1 MSIQAIKGVKDVLPS
16 DMPVWKYLEATARKL
31 FEDYGFTEI
40 RVPVF
45 EYTELFARSI
55 GASTDIVEKEMY
67 TFEDRDGRKITL
79 RPEGT
84 AGVVR
89 AFVEHKLYADAQLT
103 KLYYLG
109 PMFRHERPQKGRYR
123 QFYQIGVEALGL
135 DHPHVDIEVLVML
148 HALFTRLGIAGLS
161 LQINSLGDS
170 ECRGAYRDALKQYLA
185 AKLPDLCADCKRRY
199 ETNPLRVLDCKVDA
213 DKFTDSPVMLDYLCD
228 PCKAHFETVEQ
239 GLQKLGIPFEVN
251 KRLVRGLDYYTR
263 TTFELVMG
271 HMGAQNTVAAG
282 GRYDGLVK
290 EIGGP
295 ATPGIGFALGVE
307 RAISLMDTRNVVF
320 PRPALFIAALGPD
333 AVALMLPLI
342 HHLKSSGVPVETDYT
357 GASLKS
363 QMKKA
368 DKSGAGYTLIIG
380 EQEMKNGIAVLRN
393 MQTKEQAEIALK
405 DIEEELKKRTAH
417 RS

>member
-1 MSIQAIKGVKDVLPS
+1 MSIQAIKGVKDILPQ
-16 DMPVWKYLEATARKL
+16 DMPVWQYLEATARKL

-89 AFVEHKLYADAQLT
+89 AFIEHKLYADAQLT

-135 DHPHVDIEVLVML
+135 DHPHVDIEVLAML
-148 HALFTRLGIAGLS
+148 HTLFTRLGIGGLS
-161 LQINSLGDS
+161 LQINSLGDG
-170 ECRGAYRDALKQYLA
+170 ECRGAYRDALKQYLS
-185 AKLPDLCADCKRRY
+185 AKLPTLCADCQRRY

-228 PCKAHFETVEQ
+228 PCKSHFETVEQ
-239 GLQKLGIPFEVN
+239 GLRTLGIPFEVN

-333 AVALMLPLI
+333 AVALALPLV
-342 HHLKSSGVPVETDYT
+342 HHLKSSGIPVETDYT

-368 DKSGAGYTLIIG
+368 DKSGAGHTLIIG
-380 EQEMKNGIAVLRN
+380 EQEMKSGIAVLRN
-393 MQTKEQAEIALK
+393 MQTKEQAEIAMK
-405 DIEEELKKRTAH
+405 NIEEELKKRTM
-417 RS
+417 RPS

>member
-1 MSIQAIKGVKDVLPS
+1 
-16 DMPVWKYLEATARKL
+16 MPAWRYLEATARTL
-31 FEDYGFTEI
+31 FEDYGFSEI

-89 AFVEHKLYADAQLT
+89 AFIEHSMYADSQLT
-103 KLYYLG
+103 KLYYMG

-123 QFYQIGVEALGL
+123 QFHQIGVEALGT
-135 DHPHVDIEVLVML
+135 DHPHVDIEVLALL
-148 HALFTRLGIAGLS
+148 HALFTRLGIKDLK
-161 LQINSLGDS
+161 LQINSLGDTT
-170 ECRGAYRDALKQYLA
+170 CRGAYRDALVNYLT
-185 AKLPDLCADCKRRY
+185 AKLPTLCADCRRRY

-213 DKFTDSPVMLDYLCD
+213 DKFSDSPVMLDYLCG
-228 PCKAHFETVEQ
+228 PCKTHFETVEQ
-239 GLQKLGIPFEVN
+239 GLRKLGIPFEVN
-251 KRLVRGLDYYTR
+251 TRLVRGLDYYTR

-282 GRYDGLVK
+282 GRYDGLVR

-307 RAISLMDTRNVVF
+307 RAISIMDTRNIVS
-320 PRPALFIAALGPD
+320 PRPAVFIAALGAE
-333 AVALMLPLI
+333 AVAFALPLVHELRSAGI
-342 HHLKSSGVPVETDYT
+342 RVDTDYT

-368 DKSGAGYTLIIG
+368 DKSGAGHTLIIG
-380 EQEMKNGIAVLRN
+380 EQEIKTGNAVLRN
-393 MQTKEQAEIALK
+393 MRSKDQTEIALAS
-405 DIEEELKKRTAH
+405 IGEELKKRLA
-417 RS
+417 SPS

>member
-1 MSIQAIKGVKDVLPS
+1 
-16 DMPVWKYLEATARKL
+16 
-31 FEDYGFTEI
+31 
-40 RVPVF
+40 
-45 EYTELFARSI
+45 
-55 GASTDIVEKEMY
+55 MY

-135 DHPHVDIEVLVML
+135 DHPHVDIEVLAML
-148 HALFTRLGIAGLS
+148 HMLFIRLGITGLS

-185 AKLPDLCADCKRRY
+185 KKLPDLCADCRRRY

-213 DKFTDSPVMLDYLCD
+213 DKFTDSPVMLDYLCG
-228 PCKAHFETVEQ
+228 PCATHFETVKQ
-239 GLQKLGIPFEVN
+239 GLQKLNIPFEVN

-307 RAISLMDTRNVVF
+307 RAISLMDTGRGVF
-320 PRPALFIAALGPD
+320 SPPALFIAARGQD
-333 AVALMLPLI
+333 AVALVLPLV
-342 HHLKSSGVPVETDYT
+342 HHLKAAGIPVETDYT

-368 DKSGAGYTLIIG
+368 DKSGAGHTLKIG
-380 EQEMKNGIAVLRN
+380 RANV
-393 MQTKEQAEIALK
+393 
-405 DIEEELKKRTAH
+405 
-417 RS
+417 